1 MPRFLEMERRHR
13 SVILGLRAAA
23 RRAGTTRAAGARYA
37 LFGAPAGGM
46 GALVD
51 AVARRLP
58 EGAVRLRAPATELAR
73 DGAGWRVRAG
83 GDALAADAVVVA
95 APAFAAAPLLGPLDE
110 TLGTM
115 LAAIAYASTAI
126 VTLAYRTADLPPLA
140 GFGFVVPAATGSPLI
155 ACTYSSRKFADRAPE
170 GHDVVR
176 AFVGGALRPH
186 ALDQGDDA
194 LVAGVRAAIRGLVGI
209 VAEPLFVRV
218 WRHPRAMPQYA
229 VGHLDRVAAME
240 GRAAALGG
248 VVLAGAAYR
257 GVGVPD
263 CVRSGEAAADAALAR
278 LAG

>member
-23 RRAGTTRAAGARYA
+23 RQSDTTRAAGARYA

-58 EGAVRLRAPATELAR
+58 EGAVRLRSPVTELTR
-73 DGAGWRVRAG
+73 EGAGWRLRAG
-83 GDALAADAVVVA
+83 GESLAADAVVLA
-95 APAFAAAPLLGPLDE
+95 SPAYAAAALLQPLDA
-110 TLGTM
+110 TLAAM
-115 LAAIAYASTAI
+115 LANIEYASTAI
-126 VTLAYRTADLPPLA
+126 VTLAYETSGLPPLS
-140 GFGFVVPAATGSPLI
+140 GFGFVVPAASGSPLI
-155 ACTYSSRKFADRAPE
+155 ACTYSSRKFPDRAPE
-170 GHDVVR
+170 GHDLVR
-176 AFVGGALRPH
+176 AFVGGMLRPH
-186 ALDQGDDA
+186 ALHQGDDA
-194 LVAGVRAAIRGLVGI
+194 LVAGVRAALRGLVGI
-209 VAEPLFVRV
+209 TAEPLFVRV

-248 VVLAGAAYR
+248 LVLAGAAYR

-263 CVRSGEAAADAALAR
+263 CVRSGETAADAALAG
-278 LAG
+278 A